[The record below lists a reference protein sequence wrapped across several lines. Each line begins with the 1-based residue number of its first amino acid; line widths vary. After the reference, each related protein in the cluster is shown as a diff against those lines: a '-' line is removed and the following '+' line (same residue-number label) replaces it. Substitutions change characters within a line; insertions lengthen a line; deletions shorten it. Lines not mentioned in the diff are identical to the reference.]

1 MDKDWMK
8 IYSDALEHT
17 VMLVKLKLEEN
28 NIPTIILNK
37 RDSSYNA
44 FGEVELY
51 IRRED
56 SVKAR
61 HLINDNFEE

>member
-1 MDKDWMK
+1 MR

-28 NIPTIILNK
+28 SIPTIVLNK

-56 SVKAR
+56 AVKAR
-61 HLINDNFEE
+61 HLIKDNF

>member
-1 MDKDWMK
+1 MK
-8 IYSDALEHT
+8 IYSDAFEHS
-17 VMLVKLKLEEN
+17 VLLVKLKLEESD
-28 NIPTIILNK
+28 IQTIVLNK

-56 SVKAR
+56 AVKAR
-61 HLINDNFEE
+61 HLIKDNFEK